1 MDSCLAKTCKG
12 TRCTRK
18 KTSAHYCK
26 IHTTNEVCTA
36 CGSTQI
42 SKTDSIYKNSGKSLC
57 IPCIQVHCDEILKS
71 TQEYVQKIIEES
83 DAKRVANVAHVA
95 KMREMYEQMNQPT
108 HEYNTKKVTEITTVS
123 PL

>member
-1 MDSCLAKTCKG
+1 MDSCLANTCKG

-57 IPCIQVHCDEILKS
+57 VPCIRVQGDEILKS

-83 DAKRVANVAHVA
+83 ETKRVANVAHVA
-95 KMREMYEQMNQPT
+95 QMREIYEQMTKPT
-108 HEYNTKKVTEITTVS
+108 HKHNTTKVTEITTVY